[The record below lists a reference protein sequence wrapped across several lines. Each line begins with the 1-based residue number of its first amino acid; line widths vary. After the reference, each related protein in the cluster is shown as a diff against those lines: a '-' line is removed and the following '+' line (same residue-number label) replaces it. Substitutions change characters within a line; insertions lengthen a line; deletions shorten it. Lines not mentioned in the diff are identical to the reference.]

1 MGLQIASEQGL
12 QPAFLIRD
20 DARLVSR
27 LDDLTGRSALSLCPT
42 LFSKVLFHRPPG
54 LLEAYGIKCCH
65 PGNDDR
71 IRVRRLVAMD
81 FVQIGQRFAEIF
93 KLFHKW

>member
-1 MGLQIASEQGL
+1 MELQIASEQGL
-12 QPAFLIRD
+12 QPAFLICD

-27 LDDLTGRSALSLCPT
+27 LDDLTGRTALGLCPA

-54 LLEAYGIKCCH
+54 LLEASGIQCCH
-65 PGNDDR
+65 PGDDDG
-71 IRVRRLVAMD
+71 IRVRWLVAMD